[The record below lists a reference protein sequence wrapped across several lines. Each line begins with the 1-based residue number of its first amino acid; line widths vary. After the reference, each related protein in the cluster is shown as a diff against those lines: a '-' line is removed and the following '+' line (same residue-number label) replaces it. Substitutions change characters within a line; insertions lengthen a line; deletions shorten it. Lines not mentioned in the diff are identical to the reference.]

1 MKNNNEVTTGD
12 RIRLRRKALGLTLEQ
27 VASAV
32 GVGYSTVRKW
42 EVGLIANMKRDKMA
56 ALAQVLKL
64 SPMELF
70 ELGNNNQETSIQSIT
85 ARLQTDKRFLEIVEM
100 LNNLDEEKLNGV
112 QAMLAL
118 IK

>member
-1 MKNNNEVTTGD
+1 MQVYIGKDEDGK
-12 RIRLRRKALGLTLEQ
+12 RLYR
-27 VASAV
+27 
-32 GVGYSTVRKW
+32 
-42 EVGLIANMKRDKMA
+42 
-56 ALAQVLKL
+56 
-64 SPMELF
+64 
-70 ELGNNNQETSIQSIT
+70 SIT